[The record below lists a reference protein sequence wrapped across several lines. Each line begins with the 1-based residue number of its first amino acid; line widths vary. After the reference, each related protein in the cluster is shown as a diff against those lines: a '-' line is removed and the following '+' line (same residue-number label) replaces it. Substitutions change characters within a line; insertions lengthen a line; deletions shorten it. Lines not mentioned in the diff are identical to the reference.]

1 MVRYD
6 GLLFRPVGET
16 NPPLA
21 RYHQAGDL
29 VWAEFGG
36 GRVRRGSLVGT
47 CDADGVLRFTY
58 CMVLLGGEIVSGRSI
73 STPALLDD
81 GRIRLTEQWE
91 RYGPLAGTG
100 VSQLEQ
106 IQDDGA
112 PAAGGSSIDAASND
126 LAASHSRSDR

>member
-6 GLLFRPVGET
+6 GLTFQPSGEPD
-16 NPPLA
+16 PPLA
-21 RYHQAGDL
+21 RYHQQDDL

-58 CMVLLGGEIVSGRSI
+58 CMVLRSGEVVSGRST
-73 STPALLDD
+73 STPALLED

-100 VSQLEQ
+100 VSYLDQVPN
-106 IQDDGA
+106 A
-112 PAAGGSSIDAASND
+112 RPPTAAGSSINADGNELPAGH
-126 LAASHSRSDR
+126 HSSDR